1 MSMLLDLSR
10 FRGGTDRLSRRFE
23 VSQFGADDQDFRV
36 AAPVELEVELH
47 KDAKKVRL
55 VGTVKTTLTTDCS
68 RCLESFAIPLD
79 AAFDSLF
86 LPATENTGADEAE
99 VASEDL
105 GVSFYRDDY
114 AKKGLKAGARRSALP
129 FDVAGARIVLIDDV
143 LYTGRSTRAAINELF
158 DYGRPASIELAVL
171 VDRGGRELPIE
182 PAYVGARIAC
192 ARVPREQ
199 LHRGAG
205 EQLVGRGI
213 RAGRGP
219 GDTDSLRKRAG
230 AQRQRTGCRP
240 VRTSQARFVPA
251 GPGGGDA
258 PRSVTARSQ
267 PGLATA

>member
-55 VGTVKTTLTTDCS
+55 VGTVKTTLMTDCS

-105 GVSFYRDDY
+105 GVSFYRDDTIDLGEVMREQFY
-114 AKKGLKAGARRSALP
+114 LALP
-129 FDVAGARIVLIDDV
+129 MKPLCQPDCRGLCPVCGVNRNREVC
-143 LYTGRSTRAAINELF
+143 TCRAEW
-158 DYGRPASIELAVL
+158 
-171 VDRGGRELPIE
+171 VD
-182 PAYVGARIAC
+182 
-192 ARVPREQ
+192 PRLEA
-199 LHRGAG
+199 L
-205 EQLVGRGI
+205 
-213 RAGRGP
+213 
-219 GDTDSLRKRAG
+219 KRF
-230 AQRQRTGCRP
+230 
-240 VRTSQARFVPA
+240 SQ
-251 GPGGGDA
+251 
-258 PRSVTARSQ
+258 
-267 PGLATA
+267 